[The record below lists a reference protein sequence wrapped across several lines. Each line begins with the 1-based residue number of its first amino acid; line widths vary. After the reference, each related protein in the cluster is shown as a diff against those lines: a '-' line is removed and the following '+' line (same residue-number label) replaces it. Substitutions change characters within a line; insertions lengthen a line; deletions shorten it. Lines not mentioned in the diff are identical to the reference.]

1 MRYSLRSLKSPYLI
15 FSKNNS
21 WSFHNNFYDTRTFPW
36 YSVRVSVPSFF
47 DLKIAYTGHEWTWAW
62 HEILSQSFGL
72 STVSRDDSFRRFALN
87 DLTVRPWQSFIVSSQ
102 ASRNV
107 SSKHPR
113 CHLLFLKKRDTYRLL
128 STVWTIRRCSCYG
141 HVNMLKQ
148 RVDSYVDVV
157 DKAKIRD
164 NMQLLRA

>member
-1 MRYSLRSLKSPYLI
+1 MRYLLRSLKSPHLI

-47 DLKIAYTGHEWTWAW
+47 SLKIAYTGHEWTWAW
-62 HEILSQSFGL
+62 HEILNHSFSL

-107 SSKHPR
+107 SSKRNNHASAYIVP
-113 CHLLFLKKRDTYRLL
+113 LYNENQFEKRYNSKFDEYMNGINEDGKLQRFSLGFG
-128 STVWTIRRCSCYG
+128 RR
-141 HVNMLKQ
+141 
-148 RVDSYVDVV
+148 R
-157 DKAKIRD
+157 R
-164 NMQLLRA
+164 